1 MSFCITKSSFL
12 SANFVAARNDK
23 LARPILHFPFSIF
36 HFFFGVAARG
46 RYNRSMTLD
55 PGALNLPHA
64 LTIVGRLA
72 LYLEPRREPVP
83 VEETQVREHL
93 ESLYEVLGSYTED
106 PPAEV
111 ALPAAAQAAEVAR
124 RLAEE
129 IARAGYTGDRIGQC
143 IRNLFEC
150 LGLAA
155 EGAALSLRCGERPNS
170 PLRP

>member
-1 MSFCITKSSFL
+1 MSI
-12 SANFVAARNDK
+12 
-23 LARPILHFPFSIF
+23 
-36 HFFFGVAARG
+36 
-46 RYNRSMTLD
+46 D

-83 VEETQVREHL
+83 VEETQVREHI
-93 ESLYEVLGSYTED
+93 EALYELLGPHSED

-111 ALPAAAQAAEVAR
+111 ALRVAAQAAESAR
-124 RLAEE
+124 LLAEE
-129 IARAGYTGDRIGQC
+129 IARAGYTSDRIGQC
-143 IRNLFEC
+143 VRNLFEC

-155 EGAALSLRCGERPNS
+155 EGAALSLTCGERPDS

>member
-1 MSFCITKSSFL
+1 MAI
-12 SANFVAARNDK
+12 
-23 LARPILHFPFSIF
+23 
-36 HFFFGVAARG
+36 
-46 RYNRSMTLD
+46 D

-83 VEETQVREHL
+83 VEETQVREHI
-93 ESLYEVLGSYTED
+93 EGLYELLGPHTED

-111 ALPAAAQAAEVAR
+111 ALRVAGQAAAQARLLAR
-124 RLAEE
+124 E
-129 IARAGYTGDRIGQC
+129 IARAGYTGDRVGQC

-150 LGLAA
+150 LGQAG
-155 EGAALSLRCGERPNS
+155 EGAALALTCGERPDS

>member
-1 MSFCITKSSFL
+1 MSI
-12 SANFVAARNDK
+12 
-23 LARPILHFPFSIF
+23 
-36 HFFFGVAARG
+36 
-46 RYNRSMTLD
+46 D

-83 VEETQVREHL
+83 VEETQVREHI
-93 ESLYEVLGSYTED
+93 EALYELLGPYTED
-106 PPAEV
+106 PPPQV
-111 ALPAAAQAAEVAR
+111 ALRVAAQAAERAR

-129 IARAGYTGDRIGQC
+129 IACAGYTSDRIGQC
-143 IRNLFEC
+143 VRNLFEC

-155 EGAALSLRCGERPNS
+155 EGAALSLTCGERPDS

>member
-1 MSFCITKSSFL
+1 
-12 SANFVAARNDK
+12 
-23 LARPILHFPFSIF
+23 
-36 HFFFGVAARG
+36 
-46 RYNRSMTLD
+46 MTVD

-83 VEETQVREHL
+83 VEETQVREHI
-93 ESLYEVLGSYTED
+93 EALYELLGTHTED
-106 PPAEV
+106 PPADV
-111 ALPAAAQAAEVAR
+111 ALPVAMQAASRAR
-124 RLAEE
+124 LLAGE
-129 IARAGYTGDRIGQC
+129 IVRAGYTSDRIGQC

-155 EGAALSLRCGERPNS
+155 EGAALSLTCGERPDS

>member
-1 MSFCITKSSFL
+1 MSF
-12 SANFVAARNDK
+12 
-23 LARPILHFPFSIF
+23 
-36 HFFFGVAARG
+36 
-46 RYNRSMTLD
+46 D

-83 VEETQVREHL
+83 VEETQVREHI
-93 ESLYEVLGSYTED
+93 EALYELLGPYSED

-111 ALPAAAQAAEVAR
+111 ALRVAAQAAEGAR
-124 RLAEE
+124 RLAGE
-129 IARAGYTGDRIGQC
+129 IARAGYTSDRIGQC
-143 IRNLFEC
+143 VRNLFEC

-155 EGAALSLRCGERPNS
+155 EGAALSLTCGERPDS

>member
-1 MSFCITKSSFL
+1 M
-12 SANFVAARNDK
+12 
-23 LARPILHFPFSIF
+23 PI
-36 HFFFGVAARG
+36 
-46 RYNRSMTLD
+46 D

-83 VEETQVREHL
+83 IEETQVREHL
-93 ESLYEVLGSYTED
+93 EALYEILGPYTED

-111 ALPAAAQAAEVAR
+111 ALRAAAQAAAQARLLAEEVAR
-124 RLAEE
+124 AP
-129 IARAGYTGDRIGQC
+129 YTSDRIGQC
-143 IRNLFEC
+143 VRNLFEC

-155 EGAALSLRCGERPNS
+155 EGAALSLTCGERPDS